1 MNDRQIEIIIHATD
15 EKYYSELVQA
25 LQSLVVPKGF
35 SCEVRPITREKKY
48 AAYNTAMRASDAKY
62 KIYMDERTT
71 VTNQNFLSEL
81 LEIFNSDKTI
91 GLVGVTGAVELSTNG
106 ISVKSFKRTYKDF
119 SGEVEAVDFFF
130 LATQYDLPW
139 RHDLFTDDFFGRQAQ
154 CIEFKRAGYKVFVAR
169 QSNPWVAYQN
179 EKLTIDDANRQKFL
193 DEYSKD
199 LFPLVSVIIPTFNR
213 PKYFREALNSAL
225 NQTYRNIEVVVSD
238 NSTEDDTERLI
249 QDYLARDKRIK
260 YFRHE
265 NFTSHDNW
273 NFVRNYDNP
282 AAEYVNWLM
291 DDDIFYPTKLEKM
304 VDAYRNNPDVSLVTS
319 AKNFIDADGKV
330 IGNTKKLFGKNMK
343 LTGDEAGRYIFLLD
357 NYIGEPTTV
366 LIRKKFLRDND
377 LCWHEDERGFFSLVD
392 VSTWL
397 HLLTQGNLIR
407 LIECLSGFRQH
418 AKQATYWS
426 STYALTPVSWIKL
439 FKAAWDKKIFVTTEQ
454 EFRVAAMRLLPTCT
468 NRLKEFYE
476 KDVHT
481 KEVASLEKAFFALVD
496 SLRNGYK
503 IELPPTEYSAQG
515 AIRKIR

>member
-35 SCEVRPITREKKY
+35 SCEVRPVTREKKY

-62 KIYMDERTT
+62 KIYIDERTT
-71 VTNQNFLSEL
+71 VTNENFLSEL

-91 GLVGVTGAVELSTNG
+91 GLVGVTGAIELSTNG
-106 ISVKSFKRTYKDF
+106 ISVKSFKRTHKDF

-179 EKLTIDDANRQKFL
+179 EKLTIDDDNRQKFL

-213 PKYFREALNSAL
+213 PKYFREALDSAL

-238 NSTEDDTERLI
+238 NSTGDDTERLI
-249 QDYLARDKRIK
+249 QDYLAIDKRIK

-273 NFVRNYDNP
+273 NFARNYNNP

-291 DDDIFYPTKLEKM
+291 DDDLFYPTKLEKM

-319 AKNFIDADGKV
+319 AKNFIDADGNV
-330 IGNTKKLFGKNMK
+330 VGNTKELFGKNIK
-343 LTGDEAGRYIFLLD
+343 LTGDAAGRYIFLLD

-366 LIRKKFLRDND
+366 
-377 LCWHEDERGFFSLVD
+377 
-392 VSTWL
+392 
-397 HLLTQGNLIR
+397 
-407 LIECLSGFRQH
+407 
-418 AKQATYWS
+418 
-426 STYALTPVSWIKL
+426 
-439 FKAAWDKKIFVTTEQ
+439 
-454 EFRVAAMRLLPTCT
+454 
-468 NRLKEFYE
+468 
-476 KDVHT
+476 
-481 KEVASLEKAFFALVD
+481 
-496 SLRNGYK
+496 
-503 IELPPTEYSAQG
+503 
-515 AIRKIR
+515 